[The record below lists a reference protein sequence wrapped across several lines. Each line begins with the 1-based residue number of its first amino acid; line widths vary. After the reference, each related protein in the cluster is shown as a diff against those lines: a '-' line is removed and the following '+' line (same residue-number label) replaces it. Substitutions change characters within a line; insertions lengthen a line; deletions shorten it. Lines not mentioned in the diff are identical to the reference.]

1 MYYASCAC
9 LRSLA
14 CSFLR
19 EYVKMQTQIELIR
32 KFVERENSLLIF
44 IIHEIMINIVI
55 YLSLQFRCILKNT
68 YILINNIT
76 LNLINMYIE
85 STHARQS
92 LHVKNVLNVTINK
105 NLQILKKQFIKN
117 CILIYQS
124 KIFLKKNNNFKFY
137 ISS

>member
-55 YLSLQFRCILKNT
+55 YLSLQFRCILKNFNKQYHIKSNKYVYRKYT
-68 YILINNIT
+68 CKTEFTCKKCIERNN
-76 LNLINMYIE
+76 
-85 STHARQS
+85 
-92 LHVKNVLNVTINK
+92 K
-105 NLQILKKQFIKN
+105 
-117 CILIYQS
+117 
-124 KIFLKKNNNFKFY
+124 
-137 ISS
+137 